1 MQNIEISKFDI
12 QDLEIQDLTCKILK
26 FQDWTCR
33 ILKFLN
39 LVTHPWITHRDNSRY
54 FTYGL
59 IRLGANTCSL
69 FSKMW
74 QRAYLIR
81 HAPLWKSRRR
91 ILCAVRVITIIWN
104 RKPIR
109 IVLVRTKP
117 GSLIQH
123 LLIIFNYLLISTGTW
138 GAETPSWNPPFHA
151 EPQFLWSWSP

>member
-1 MQNIEISKFDI
+1 MSWVIYRELITSKLKNFKISLQSMQNIEISKFDI

-26 FQDWTCR
+26 FRDLTCR

-81 HAPLWKSRRR
+81 DAPLWRSRRR
-91 ILCAVRVITIIWN
+91 MLCAVRVITIIWK
-104 RKPIR
+104 RKPFPYSFSENIAR
-109 IVLVRTKP
+109 QPHPV
-117 GSLIQH
+117 
-123 LLIIFNYLLISTGTW
+123 FANY
-138 GAETPSWNPPFHA
+138 F
-151 EPQFLWSWSP
+151 